1 MLEWLGMTPA
11 ILGQYLATAFLAL
24 TWMAQGRRV
33 EAQGR
38 RVEALGRKVEA
49 TYALASALERYEDDL
64 DERVSKLEEH
74 NRMDLN

>member
-33 EAQGR
+33 EA
-38 RVEALGRKVEA
+38 LGRKVEA
-49 TYALASALERYEDDL
+49 TYALASVLERYEDDL